1 MQSWL
6 RASVLAVAVMGA
18 NVVADVVT
26 VGSAS
31 AADLYNTYP
40 PPRTGSAYDDPRYA
54 DLYGTPPPPPR
65 YEAPYK
71 PQYEYRHEPRYSH
84 PVPSEPIYRDRYP
97 RQYSEA
103 PLPHP
108 PRAYSAGP
116 GCLAKDEIS
125 FNLERD
131 GWRDFHDPQII
142 DRGTA
147 FVKARRQGRTF
158 QIKLDRCSGD
168 IIGARPLDQRG
179 PYADYERPYR
189 TY

>member
-1 MQSWL
+1 LESIVMQSWL
-6 RASVLAVAVMGA
+6 RASALAAAVLGA
-18 NVVADVVT
+18 NVFA

-40 PPRTGSAYDDPRYA
+40 SPRAGSAYDDPRYA

-65 YEAPYK
+65 YDAPYK
-71 PQYEYRHEPRYSH
+71 PHYEYRPEPRYGH

-103 PLPHP
+103 PLHA

-116 GCLAKDEIS
+116 VCLAKDEIS

-131 GWRDFHDPQII
+131 GWRD
-142 DRGTA
+142 
-147 FVKARRQGRTF
+147 
-158 QIKLDRCSGD
+158 RCSGD
-168 IIGARPLDQRG
+168 IIAARPIDNRG